1 MTKKTVEC
9 SAIFTDPKFPWK
21 NWHERP
27 TSSRMSPHII
37 YFLRVIRR
45 RKKRNEKWP
54 HFFL

>member
-27 TSSRMSPHII
+27 TSSRM
-37 YFLRVIRR
+37 
-45 RKKRNEKWP
+45 
-54 HFFL
+54 